1 MPTYEYACIEC
12 DQKKEIV
19 RGFND
24 EEVLPPCPT
33 CGYKMTRVFNTFG
46 IHFNGPGFYST
57 GG

>member
-1 MPTYEYACIEC
+1 MPIYQYACPSCKDEA
-12 DQKKEIV
+12 ELT

-24 EEVLPPCPT
+24 EEVLPHCQL
-33 CGYKMTRVFNTFG
+33 CRADMKRVYGTFG

>member
-12 DQKKEIV
+12 DKKQEIT

-24 EEVLPPCPT
+24 EEVLPECPS
-33 CGYKMTRVFNTFG
+33 CESRMVRVFNTFG